1 MSSPAGATT
10 HNGAFVQQLPDQNQ
24 QALNFESLT
33 NALFP
38 AATSLPAV
46 NPATSA
52 YNYDL
57 NQSYVPQGDYFL
69 NNYLT
74 GGGQVTPA
82 MNQALA
88 GAGTDASYTLGTL
101 FPQQTGASRSL
112 YNAVGA
118 NLPYSDTI
126 FKDIYSPV
134 YGTTVNNTQ
143 TNPYLSSAITGSKT
157 AAGYGS
163 DAAAAAAGAAPG
175 FYTAANQTLNTGFD
189 PQSKLYNQ
197 GTQQTT
203 DYANATNAMSGIGNT
218 PYGSSVTTNAL
229 TNYDLGYQN
238 NLLKRQT
245 DAASSASNTA
255 LTGYGLG
262 SGASS
267 LENTSAAYPY
277 KTYQGYLNDVLN
289 ALKAQSTA
297 GVQAGAGTSE
307 LLGSLGTGYTSAG
320 SLGSGAATGLATAMD
335 LPYSTGSL
343 IGSNAQQALSNQ
355 QNLLGGQSD
364 IGTAAYGVQ
373 GDLANELAAY
383 LRLGQ
388 GASTASANI
397 GNQGFSQLSSGIGG
411 AISGV
416 SGLNSLLGSGSGG
429 LFSSTGALG
438 SLFGSGSGA
447 AATGIGDAAA
457 TGAGGGFL
465 SDIFSAAPTAAAS

>member
-33 NALFP
+33 NSLLPLAS
-38 AATSLPAV
+38 SLPSV

-57 NQSYVPQGDYFL
+57 NQSYVPTGDYYL

-74 GGGQVTPA
+74 GVGGVPTTA
-82 MNQALA
+82 MTGALS
-88 GAGTDASYTLGTL
+88 GANAASSYGLNTL
-101 FPQQTGASRSL
+101 FPQQTASTKSL
-112 YNAVGA
+112 YNATNA
-118 NLPYSDTI
+118 NLPYADTI

-134 YGTTVNNTQ
+134 YGTTVDNTQ

-163 DAAAAAAGAAPG
+163 DAAAAAAGAAPS

-189 PQSKLYNQ
+189 PQSKLYNR
-197 GTQQTT
+197 GVQQTA

-218 PYGSSVTTNAL
+218 PYGSSVASTAL
-229 TNYDLGYQN
+229 TNYDIDWQDKQ
-238 NLLKRQT
+238 LKRQT
-245 DAASSASNTA
+245 DAATSASNTA

-262 SGASS
+262 AGASS

-277 KTYQGYLNDVLN
+277 KTYQGYLSDVLN

-297 GVQAGAGTSE
+297 GVQAAAGTNE
-307 LLGSLGTGYTSAG
+307 LLGSLGTGYTSA
-320 SLGSGAATGLATAMD
+320 STLGNTAATDLSTNTS
-335 LPYSTGSL
+335 LPYTTGAL
-343 IGSNAQQALSNQ
+343 IGSNAQKSLSNQ
-355 QNLLGGQSD
+355 QNLLSGQAD
-364 IGTAAYGVQ
+364 IG
-373 GDLANELAAY
+373 LASLTPQQNLVNELASY
-383 LRLGQ
+383 LGLGQ
-388 GASTASANI
+388 TASVGSANI
-397 GNQGFSQLSSGIGG
+397 GNQGFNQLSSGIGG
-411 AISGV
+411 TISGL
-416 SGLNSLLGSGSGG
+416 SGLNSLLGTGSGG

-457 TGAGGGFL
+457 TGTSGGFL
-465 SDIFSAAPTAAAS
+465 SGLTSLGSLGS